1 MSEWEIEWITDYVWS
16 NNENEEC
23 NWECEIKEGNT
34 SESKICSEDMM
45 NRLKRWWMVG
55 FRILYFQ

>member
-1 MSEWEIEWITDYVWS
+1 MSEWGIEWITDYVWS

-34 SESKICSEDMM
+34 SESKISSEDMM
-45 NRLKRWWMVG
+45 NRLKRW
-55 FRILYFQ
+55 